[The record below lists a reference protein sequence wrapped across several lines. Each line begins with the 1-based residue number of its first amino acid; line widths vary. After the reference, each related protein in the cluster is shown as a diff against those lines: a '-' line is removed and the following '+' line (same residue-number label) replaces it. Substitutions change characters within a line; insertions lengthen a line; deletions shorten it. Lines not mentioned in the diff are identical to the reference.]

1 MGGEKVGKRLKF
13 SIKADQ
19 FADRDG
25 QCSCPTFHYH
35 RRTTINHH
43 TSHFS
48 IKRKI
53 PLSFR
58 RFISYNSSIYQL
70 RASYLLSQTNKLVDT
85 CIIHFAHAVHIGFFV
100 TYCCSNASF
109 SFVNFCSFYRKKGKC
124 QYSMSYS
131 VQISACWIIFHDHL
145 LRNFSNHQK
154 LFSEIQSTI
163 SDSEHYLTNANPQM
177 IMKTDILDY
186 KNCTCIMISK
196 KVQTFIFNPLLLF
209 SRFRFAHKAMRKK
222 KKKKKKKS

>member
-1 MGGEKVGKRLKF
+1 MYYPFCSRGSHWIFLLRIVVAMLHSHL
-13 SIKADQ
+13 SI
-19 FADRDG
+19 
-25 QCSCPTFHYH
+25 
-35 RRTTINHH
+35 
-43 TSHFS
+43 
-48 IKRKI
+48 
-53 PLSFR
+53 
-58 RFISYNSSIYQL
+58 
-70 RASYLLSQTNKLVDT
+70 
-85 CIIHFAHAVHIGFFV
+85 FAHFTG
-100 TYCCSNASF
+100 
-109 SFVNFCSFYRKKGKC
+109 KKGKC

-163 SDSEHYLTNANPQM
+163 SDSEHYPTNANPQM

-196 KVQTFIFNPLLLF
+196 KVETFIFNPLLLF

-222 KKKKKKKS
+222 KKKKKNHNFEYSVIQDFV

>member
-1 MGGEKVGKRLKF
+1 MYY
-13 SIKADQ
+13 
-19 FADRDG
+19 
-25 QCSCPTFHYH
+25 P
-35 RRTTINHH
+35 
-43 TSHFS
+43 
-48 IKRKI
+48 
-53 PLSFR
+53 
-58 RFISYNSSIYQL
+58 
-70 RASYLLSQTNKLVDT
+70 
-85 CIIHFAHAVHIGFFV
+85 
-100 TYCCSNASF
+100 
-109 SFVNFCSFYRKKGKC
+109 FCSRGSHWIFCYVLLQQCFILICQFLLILPEKKGKC

-163 SDSEHYLTNANPQM
+163 SDSEHYPTNANPHM
-177 IMKTDILDY
+177 IVKTDILNY

-222 KKKKKKKS
+222 KKKKKKNHNFEYSVIQDFV